1 MAPEET
7 LGRALLRT
15 LQDLDALIPKAK
27 VKDLPALRRKRKALL
42 KRIEDLVEA
51 NLDKGSEEYAAATA
65 SLQDASATIREA
77 IANIARVTKA
87 IEVLGQALEIVARLA
102 AAA

>member
-27 VKDLPALRRKRKALL
+27 DKDLPALRKKRKALL
-42 KRIEDLVEA
+42 MKIEDLVET

-65 SLQDASATIREA
+65 SLQDASAKIREA
-77 IANIARVTKA
+77 IANIAKVAKA
-87 IEVLGQALEIVARLA
+87 IKILGQALETVARLVA
-102 AAA
+102 LA